1 MRREQPCTLVA
12 GGSSGIGHALIEL
25 LLAAGHKVYNL
36 DLKSAGRGTAGCDD
50 RVVDLRDYE
59 VVQAVVREIAG
70 EAGGF
75 SGVAA
80 IAGVAH
86 RTTVAELSPA
96 EFRAQTE
103 SNLDIIFNLCRA
115 AMPFLDANSS
125 IVTVSSTSIYGSEE
139 GASVAYA
146 AAKAGIIGLTRSL
159 AMQLAREGIRVNC
172 VVPGAVDTPLLNSL
186 SSATE
191 KRMLRSVIPL
201 GRFADAYEIA
211 EVIHF
216 LLEERARY
224 ITGQTIVVDG
234 GLALAYK
241 PFL

>member
-1 MRREQPCTLVA
+1 MGMRTERTCPVRRMP
-12 GGSSGIGHALIEL
+12 GGSPGSDCVE
-25 LLAAGHKVYNL
+25 
-36 DLKSAGRGTAGCDD
+36 
-50 RVVDLRDYE
+50 
-59 VVQAVVREIAG
+59 
-70 EAGGF
+70 
-75 SGVAA
+75 
-80 IAGVAH
+80 
-86 RTTVAELSPA
+86 SPV
-96 EFRAQTE
+96 
-103 SNLDIIFNLCRA
+103 L
-115 AMPFLDANSS
+115 
-125 IVTVSSTSIYGSEE
+125 TVSSTSIYGSEE

-186 SSATE
+186 STATE

-201 GRFADAYEIA
+201 GRFADALEIA